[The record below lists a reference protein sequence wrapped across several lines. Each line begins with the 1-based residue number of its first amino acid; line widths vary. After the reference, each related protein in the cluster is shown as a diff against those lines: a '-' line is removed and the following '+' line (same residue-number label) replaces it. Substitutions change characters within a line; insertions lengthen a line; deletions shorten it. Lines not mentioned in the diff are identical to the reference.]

1 MLAGEDL
8 IGARAYRVIFALVSL
23 PLAALALVY
32 FINHRYSGMPLW
44 NLRSVPGIHDVVWI
58 LNFISFYFL
67 YPSTFNIL
75 EVSCHPCWISHALSS
90 FVEPYCYQVSVK
102 HASIWDLHSA
112 DQTSYAA
119 SLRMPLC

>member
-1 MLAGEDL
+1 MLLLMVKCSCKCLQMFAGEEL

-32 FINHRYSGMPLW
+32 FINHRYSGTPLW

-75 EVSCHPCWISHALSS
+75 EVSCHACQFEIVP
-90 FVEPYCYQVSVK
+90 VSVCG
-102 HASIWDLHSA
+102 A
-112 DQTSYAA
+112 
-119 SLRMPLC
+119 

>member
-1 MLAGEDL
+1 MKIVNLAPLNGQYCQLISGQCVTFAHDLQNAGEEL

-32 FINHRYSGMPLW
+32 FINHRYSGTPLW
-44 NLRSVPGIHDVVWI
+44 NLRSVPGIHDAVWI

-75 EVSCHPCWISHALSS
+75 EVSPTIKFPALSLIMCS
-90 FVEPYCYQVSVK
+90 SKVSN
-102 HASIWDLHSA
+102 W
-112 DQTSYAA
+112 
-119 SLRMPLC
+119 